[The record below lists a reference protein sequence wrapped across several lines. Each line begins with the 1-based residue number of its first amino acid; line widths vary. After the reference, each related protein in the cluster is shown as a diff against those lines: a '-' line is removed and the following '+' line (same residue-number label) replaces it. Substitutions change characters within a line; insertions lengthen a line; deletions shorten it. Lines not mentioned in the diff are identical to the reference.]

1 MPSIKNYEI
10 LFALVLNY
18 SEGKSVSGG
27 NLFIEVNS
35 GQLEKFQRIHLS
47 DLDSS

>member
-1 MPSIKNYEI
+1 M
-10 LFALVLNY
+10 LV
-18 SEGKSVSGG
+18 EG

-35 GQLEKFQRIHLS
+35 GQLEEKFQRIHLS